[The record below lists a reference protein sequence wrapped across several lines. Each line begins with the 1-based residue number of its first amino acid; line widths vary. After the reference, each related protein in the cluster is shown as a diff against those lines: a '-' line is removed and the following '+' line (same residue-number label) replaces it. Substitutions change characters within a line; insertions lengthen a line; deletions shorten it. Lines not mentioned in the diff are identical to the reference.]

1 METTP
6 TASIDLSNLNPFPP
20 AFTTLKLLSETFD
33 HQDQSEL
40 WPHPIW
46 DLEFNK
52 NSTIWNQITNNNQQT
67 NNNNNPKY
75 PPLSIHELVLSKP
88 HPSSFFCP
96 ITWRWLIIELIDSQ
110 TPPRPLNSQC
120 NQHEQQQ
127 QENQDKQHSS
137 SPHHFFQLFKSSV
150 HQIQRFN
157 PIPASIFD
165 LQSSAQSQEN
175 YQPSNSP
182 VVNSHTLNYD
192 YSSRW
197 DARLCAGCSRG
208 IFISPLE
215 ASVPSIFDRDH
226 AIDLINHAKKY
237 NHLPNNLP
245 AKAKPEQL
253 VYKAWH
259 TVFIVAQNALLE
271 GKLSPLPLN
280 GKSISGRMPWDPVSE
295 KIWASLGVIRK
306 EVSESLS
313 DDSSPPP
320 PVANATDHP
329 KTSPSNPASSSV
341 PSAQGPTPLLVLP
354 SLNVKTPEGR
364 KNRAIWCRALL
375 EISVFL
381 KWYKL
386 QHPHIEESIKSN
398 YIVPFNLV
406 SAYPKIVQ
414 MLGGNSIPVFPTK
427 STWQTPN
434 GKPVAYAAYAKLGI
448 VPSVPDGVIISGY
461 EVQVRTFPHLRYE
474 FYEALREIQMI
485 RESQSLAVFLG
496 IEASRGVVGLTEAR
510 LAWNLICGD
519 GKDPSFD
526 NMDLTREDFMMNAYN
541 AKEAAETNPAE
552 KTKLRN
558 ALRTLVE
565 ANPTNELL
573 RVISDTANSAAE
585 EKANPMDLN
594 KAYATLGDIIPEVDD
609 EMLWMAYTIGV
620 SDQPGQK
627 DVLREALQ
635 VIARHRK
642 SQLIESRLVA
652 EIKGGNAESAMEIVP
667 YSPPPVSYDLPAGLN
682 NIGNTCYLNSLL
694 QYFFSVRELREIL
707 LRFPEFEQDID
718 EHQEMKEK
726 KRVGGRIVSAS
737 EILRSKQFASQLQG
751 LFREMISTPLS
762 AVTPEREL
770 AFLALVLSKDESPM
784 SVPTTTTNANHN
796 SSASTD
802 ATLVDDQ
809 PVILGPTFNATPS
822 PPANV
827 ASAGSSTVLGKRKSE
842 SSGSDDGHST
852 SRNLM
857 DVDSVPPATADKEL
871 IGPTK
876 DLAMAGSSPILPT
889 SEPDPPPPP
898 KATAPLIIDLT
909 DDSNN
914 PPPPPPLPPRPNRSK
929 SVTAIESGSH
939 MMFGRQNDVS
949 ECMDNCLFQ
958 IQAALDQE
966 KIRASGEFDGDGNLV
981 KSLFYGK
988 TRQSLMFENPKGKV
1002 SIKEEQFAYL
1012 LVDVAE
1018 EGRDL
1023 YDGLDKV
1030 FDESEV
1036 ELENGKAC
1044 RRVGL
1049 VELPPILQIQLQR
1062 VQFDR
1067 RTHTVFKSNAHLK
1080 FGQRLRMDRYLEPD
1094 PDDQVGQE
1102 KRTKTI
1108 GLRKEIECL
1117 RGRLGELT
1125 TNVSGDKRTASTVL
1139 RDLHGIL
1146 SSSADPS
1153 SCPSRAGSSPGTR
1166 LDFFHGL
1173 LGPEELDYLDAE
1185 ATAIDAEIAGNKVAI
1200 KRLKAHVEEMWKVD
1214 ETNENPPASR
1224 SEEFSPPSNT
1234 TAHLPPSLDHNLP
1247 TKPTTTTTTTPSST
1261 PVVPMNVEPSQSHL
1275 PLASGNLNKDKDRR
1289 LEQDD
1294 DDEPVIKDDR
1304 IDKHPSSSSSQTAE
1318 YILVGLFMHRGT
1330 AQGGHYWA
1338 IQRQL
1343 PDRLD
1348 RWLKYNDSQVSEIDP
1363 KVEVFNDD
1371 DEHADDDE
1379 EGGGET
1385 VGEQMVVEGPKA
1397 RDEDDQTK
1405 TPPSTD
1411 LQLPHQIKPSSSGF
1425 PASKNRRKR
1434 TADNANPYWL
1444 TYVRKDQLNRFQ
1456 MVHRSLHAFDP
1467 PVVISSS
1474 ATPPVLS
1481 SCSSSS
1487 SAPLPPATL
1496 VPADPIVLS

>member
-1 METTP
+1 MGDSP
-6 TASIDLSNLNPFPP
+6 SSRTAAIDLSQTDPIPP
-20 AFTTLKLLSETFD
+20 AFATPKLLAHTFD
-33 HQDQSEL
+33 HHHHSEL

-46 DLEFNK
+46 DLELNT
-52 NSTIWNQITNNNQQT
+52 NSAIWNQVIAPSDHLSS
-67 NNNNNPKY
+67 NNPKY
-75 PPLSIHELVLSKP
+75 PPLSIHELILAKP
-88 HPSSFFCP
+88 HAN
-96 ITWRWLIIELIDSQ
+96 LL
-110 TPPRPLNSQC
+110 
-120 NQHEQQQ
+120 
-127 QENQDKQHSS
+127 
-137 SPHHFFQLFKSSV
+137 KSAV
-150 HQIQRFN
+150 HQVQHFH

-165 LQSSAQSQEN
+165 LHSPPVQESHPSSAS
-175 YQPSNSP
+175 SP
-182 VVNSHTLNYD
+182 RVTTHTFEYD
-192 YSSRW
+192 HSSRW
-197 DARLCAGCSRG
+197 DARLCVGCSRG
-208 IFISPLE
+208 IFHSPIE
-215 ASVPSIFDRDH
+215 AAVPSVFDRNH
-226 AIDLINHAKKY
+226 AHDLIHHAKKY
-237 NHLPNNLP
+237 NHLPNHVHSKTN
-245 AKAKPEQL
+245 PEQL

-280 GKSISGRMPWDPVSE
+280 GKSISGRMPWDSISA
-295 KIWASLGVIRK
+295 KIWASLGVTRR
-306 EVSESLS
+306 ERPVDES
-313 DDSSPPP
+313 SSPPGSSPDRPKNP
-320 PVANATDHP
+320 PS
-329 KTSPSNPASSSV
+329 KSPS
-341 PSAQGPTPLLVLP
+341 SAKPTTPLLVLP
-354 SLNVKTPEGR
+354 SLNVKTAEGR

-386 QHPHIEESIKSN
+386 QHPHVEESVKSN

-406 SAYPKIVQ
+406 SAHPKIVQ

-427 STWQTPN
+427 SAWQTPN
-434 GKPVAYAAYAKLGI
+434 GKPVAYAAYAKLGL
-448 VPSVPDGVIISGY
+448 VPAVPDGVIILGY
-461 EVQVRTFPHLRYE
+461 EVQVRTFPAIRYQ
-474 FYEALREIQMI
+474 FFEALREIQAV
-485 RESQSLAVFLG
+485 RDSQSIAVFLG
-496 IEASRGVVGLTEAR
+496 MEASRGVVGLTEAR
-510 LAWNLICGD
+510 QAWNLICCD
-519 GKDPSFD
+519 GTDGSFV
-526 NMDLTREDFMMNAYN
+526 MDLTREEFILNAFN
-541 AKEAAETNPAE
+541 SKDASETDPAE

-573 RVISDTANSAAE
+573 RAVSDSANSAAE
-585 EKANPMDLN
+585 QKANPMDLN
-594 KAYATLGDIIPEVDD
+594 KAYATLGDVVPEVDD

-620 SDQPGQK
+620 ADQPGQK

-642 SQLIESRLVA
+642 SHLIESRLVA
-652 EIKGGNAESAMEIVP
+652 ELKGDGAESAMDIVA
-667 YSPPPVSYDLPAGLN
+667 YSPPPVSYDLPAGIN

-737 EILRSKQFASQLQG
+737 EILRSKQFASQLRG
-751 LFREMISTPLS
+751 LFQEMISTPLS

-784 SVPTTTTNANHN
+784 SVAATTTTNANHN

-809 PVILGPTFNATPS
+809 PVVLGPTFNATPS
-822 PPANV
+822 PPVHV

-852 SRNLM
+852 GRTPM
-857 DVDSVPPATADKEL
+857 EVDSVAAAAAAVPAEKEL
-871 IGPTK
+871 VGPIQ
-876 DLAMAGSSPILPT
+876 DLAMAASSPQVPVD
-889 SEPDPPPPP
+889 EPEPPPPA
-898 KATAPLIIDLT
+898 KTAIPVVIDLT
-909 DDSNN
+909 DESN
-914 PPPPPPLPPRPNRSK
+914 PPPPLPPRPNCSNRS
-929 SVTAIESGSH
+929 VAAIESGSH

-958 IQAALDQE
+958 IQAALDQQ

-1102 KRTKTI
+1102 KRAKTA

-1146 SSSADPS
+1146 SSTADPS
-1153 SCPSRAGSSPGTR
+1153 TCPSRAGSAPATR
-1166 LDFFHGL
+1166 LEFFEGL
-1173 LGPEELDYLDAE
+1173 LGAEELEYLDAE
-1185 ATAIDAEIAGNKVAI
+1185 ATAIDAEIAGNKVAV
-1200 KRLKAHVEEMWKVD
+1200 KRLKAEVEEMWKVD
-1214 ETNENPPASR
+1214 EELDEQHPAGLPPPPPAAAPMLLD
-1224 SEEFSPPSNT
+1224 EPPAMN
-1234 TAHLPPSLDHNLP
+1234 APS
-1247 TKPTTTTTTTPSST
+1247 
-1261 PVVPMNVEPSQSHL
+1261 
-1275 PLASGNLNKDKDRR
+1275 AGNLKDKDKG
-1289 LEQDD
+1289 LE
-1294 DDEPVIKDDR
+1294 KDGCVGTEDHR
-1304 IDKHPSSSSSQTAE
+1304 PTKASSSSSQTAE

-1343 PDRLD
+1343 PDRMD
-1348 RWLKYNDSQVSEIDP
+1348 RWLKYNDSQVSEVDP
-1363 KVEVFNDD
+1363 NIEVFTHHDQ
-1371 DEHADDDE
+1371 DELE
-1379 EGGGET
+1379 EEEPEGGT
-1385 VGEQMVVEGPKA
+1385 SADRRPQ
-1397 RDEDDQTK
+1397 
-1405 TPPSTD
+1405 TPPGPTSD
-1411 LQLPHQIKPSSSGF
+1411 PLPRNKPAPSGSK
-1425 PASKNRRKR
+1425 AS
-1434 TADNANPYWL
+1434 NANPYWL
-1444 TYVRKDQLNRFQ
+1444 TYVRRKDVHRFQ
-1456 MVHRSLHAFDP
+1456 MLNRAANLPPPPPLLLSRPVDGAFLP
-1467 PVVISSS
+1467 S
-1474 ATPPVLS
+1474 
-1481 SCSSSS
+1481 SSSS
-1487 SAPLPPATL
+1487 SAALPLP
-1496 VPADPIVLS
+1496 